1 MEREKLLD
9 LVNYLADIY
18 PVGDLL
24 NLKDRFP
31 VQIFIVGGFI
41 RDFILGRSRNRM
53 GIEIDFA
60 LNRDVDKF
68 VSLFAKQ
75 VKGHL
80 VLLDEQSK
88 TYRVILERENLYQF
102 DFSQFRGGSIEEDIS
117 LRDFTINALAIDLEG
132 LRNPAFLKLID
143 PTEGFKDIERRLIR
157 VVSERS
163 FRDDPL
169 RMVRAFTFSQE
180 LGFEIEPFTERL
192 IKENALYLSEVAGER
207 ITEQLARILEG
218 RDSSE
223 TIERMDKTGVLE
235 VIFPQIK
242 GMKGV
247 EQGPYHHLDVWKH
260 SLQTLKE
267 FELLLLHSFIPLAV
281 DKKIEDYLKEKVA
294 GTRTR
299 LFTVK
304 LAALFHDLGKP
315 QAKEVTPEGKIRF
328 IGHEKIGANLAL
340 EIVERL
346 KLSSRERNILTK
358 LIQLHLRPG
367 YLVDT
372 KDISPRA
379 KLRFFRAGEE
389 ESVGLILIA
398 LADKLAT
405 CGPLTTPENRQEFR
419 EYLIHLLE
427 VYFYEKELVKPERL
441 LDGNE
446 VMEILNISPGPQVG
460 EILKALEEAQAEKKV
475 GTKAEAEEFVK
486 RIFKKGIVESE

>member
-75 VKGHL
+75 MKGHL

-192 IKENALYLSEVAGER
+192 IKENALYLSEV
-207 ITEQLARILEG
+207 
-218 RDSSE
+218 
-223 TIERMDKTGVLE
+223 
-235 VIFPQIK
+235 
-242 GMKGV
+242 
-247 EQGPYHHLDVWKH
+247 
-260 SLQTLKE
+260 
-267 FELLLLHSFIPLAV
+267 
-281 DKKIEDYLKEKVA
+281 
-294 GTRTR
+294 
-299 LFTVK
+299 
-304 LAALFHDLGKP
+304 
-315 QAKEVTPEGKIRF
+315 
-328 IGHEKIGANLAL
+328 
-340 EIVERL
+340 
-346 KLSSRERNILTK
+346 
-358 LIQLHLRPG
+358 
-367 YLVDT
+367 
-372 KDISPRA
+372 
-379 KLRFFRAGEE
+379 
-389 ESVGLILIA
+389 
-398 LADKLAT
+398 
-405 CGPLTTPENRQEFR
+405 
-419 EYLIHLLE
+419 
-427 VYFYEKELVKPERL
+427 
-441 LDGNE
+441 
-446 VMEILNISPGPQVG
+446 
-460 EILKALEEAQAEKKV
+460 
-475 GTKAEAEEFVK
+475 
-486 RIFKKGIVESE
+486 